1 MSKKNNDAENG
12 MMGLGE
18 ISTIR
23 NILMGEQINE
33 TDSRFKDVEKKI
45 NKLEE
50 MLLAKIAELQEATQ
64 SAHQSLSKETNQQLA
79 SLENH
84 VNKGLADLDKKFEK
98 VNAKDR
104 KELGKLFGDV
114 SRKLLGE

>member
-1 MSKKNNDAENG
+1 MSKKNNDADNG

-23 NILMGEQINE
+23 NILMGQQINE
-33 TDSRFKDVEKKI
+33 TDSRFKDVEKRI

-50 MLLAKIAELQEATQ
+50 TLLAKIAELKEATQ
-64 SAHQSLSKETNQQLA
+64 ISHKSFAKETSQKFSSVENQM
-79 SLENH
+79 
-84 VNKGLADLDKKFEK
+84 NKGFSDLDKKFEK
-98 VNAKDR
+98 INAKDR